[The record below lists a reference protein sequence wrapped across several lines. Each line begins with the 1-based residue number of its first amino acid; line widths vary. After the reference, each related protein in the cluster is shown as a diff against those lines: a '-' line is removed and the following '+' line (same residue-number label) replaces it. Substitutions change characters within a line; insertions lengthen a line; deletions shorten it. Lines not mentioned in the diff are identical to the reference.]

1 MVSSLKLEKLEKK
14 NSDLYCRHEKKE
26 RKKEK
31 KYSSIQGVPA
41 CGAFA
46 YCHFLFTLVFCKFWC
61 LIIWTFNF
69 DI

>member
-31 KYSSIQGVPA
+31 ILLHTRSAS
-41 CGAFA
+41 
-46 YCHFLFTLVFCKFWC
+46 LWC
-61 LIIWTFNF
+61 LCLLPLPFHISIL
-69 DI
+69 